1 MILGCPTAKASAADH
16 CAATGDVGLSQRSL
30 IQSAGGMDMWISK
43 IDIEDM
49 IGYVHDRI
57 CIYIWDSIWFCFID
71 LGWSG
76 LKIERQPNIAVTFNK
91 QIWKI
96 DAGMMDL
103 DGFGVP
109 QLCATDQFGW
119 GAPKV
124 GLVNGSWGHYS
135 ISNHT
140 DIICDILWHSTWSET
155 CVR

>member
-1 MILGCPTAKASAADH
+1 MILGCPSTAKASAADH
-16 CAATGDVGLSQRSL
+16 CAAAGDVGLSQRGL
-30 IQSAGGMDMWISK
+30 IQSPAGGMDMWISK

-49 IGYVHDRI
+49 IGYV
-57 CIYIWDSIWFCFID
+57 YDSIWYVYD

-76 LKIERQPNIAVTFNK
+76 LKIERQPNIALTFNK

-96 DAGMMDL
+96 DTGMMDL
-103 DGFGVP
+103 ESHNSTR
-109 QLCATDQFGW
+109 LISSFGW

-155 CVR
+155 CGKRTIQSVI